1 MVRLVGVFMVAIS
14 AACFGTNAIFA
25 RIAYDA
31 GANPLTFLFI
41 RFSIASIIILLIMF
55 SRSLKWPQGRL
66 LLSLI
71 FLGGLGLVG
80 ATLSFY
86 TALTMAP
93 VNLVVVIAYM
103 YPALV
108 SLLSVIFLKQP
119 MTIYKIIALFLTL
132 TGIVLAIGLDSGGQL
147 SGIILAITTAV
158 SYSLYLAFGS
168 LSIQKAGPIPA
179 SATIIISAAIVY
191 ALFASIAGLQLP
203 RLPSGWIAIV
213 ASALISTILGI
224 LTLFAGLRRIDAA
237 STSMISAF
245 EVVVAIAL
253 AAMILGETI
262 TLPKFLGACM
272 VLSAVFILAQ
282 KEYQIAQTQMHG
294 DVGVKP

>member
-1 MVRLVGVFMVAIS
+1 MVRLVGVFLVAIS
-14 AACFGTNAIFA
+14 AVCFGTNAIFA

-31 GANPLTFLFI
+31 GANPITFLSI
-41 RFSIASIIILLIMF
+41 RFSIASVIIFLIMF
-55 SRSLKWPQGRL
+55 SRGLKWPRGRL

-86 TALTMAP
+86 TAITMAP
-93 VNLVVVIAYM
+93 VNLVIVIAYM

-108 SLLSVIFLKQP
+108 SLLSVFFLKQP
-119 MTIYKIIALFLTL
+119 MTIYKMMALFLTL

-147 SGIILAITTAV
+147 AGIILAITTAV

-168 LSIQKAGPIPA
+168 LSIQKAGPIPS

-191 ALFASIAGLQLP
+191 ALIASVAGLELP

-213 ASALISTILGI
+213 ASALISTILGL
-224 LTLFAGLRRIDAA
+224 LTLCAGLRRIDAA
-237 STSMISAF
+237 STSMISTF
-245 EVVVAIAL
+245 EVVVAISL
-253 AAMILGETI
+253 AVMVLGESI
-262 TLPKFLGACM
+262 TLPKIIGACM

-282 KEYQIAQTQMHG
+282 NEYKIAQTQMH
-294 DVGVKP
+294 

>member
-1 MVRLVGVFMVAIS
+1 MVQLVGVFMVAIS

-31 GANPLTFLFI
+31 GANPITFLFI
-41 RFSIASIIILLIMF
+41 RFSIASIIIVLIMF
-55 SRSLKWPQGRL
+55 FSSLKWPRGRL

-86 TALTMAP
+86 TAITKAP
-93 VNLVVVIAYM
+93 INLVIVIAYM

-158 SYSLYLAFGS
+158 SYSLYSAFGS
-168 LSIQKAGPIPA
+168 LSIQKAGPIPS

-191 ALFASIAGLQLP
+191 ALIASIAGLELP
-203 RLPSGWIAIV
+203 RQPAGWIAVV
-213 ASALISTILGI
+213 ASALISTILG
-224 LTLFAGLRRIDAA
+224 LFTLFAGLRRIDAA
-237 STSMISAF
+237 STSMISTF

-253 AAMILGETI
+253 AVMILGETI
-262 TLPKFLGACM
+262 TLPKIMGACM

-282 KEYQIAQTQMHG
+282 KEYKIAQTQMH
-294 DVGVKP
+294 